1 MKHKKKLIGRIDKAD
16 FPELNLK
23 NITVKVDTG
32 AYTSSIHCE
41 QIMEEKDHLTCL
53 FLDNE
58 HEIYHKKMFLFEDY
72 EQVSVRSSNGV
83 MQKRFAIK
91 STITLFDKTYKISL
105 SLNDR
110 SDMKNPVLLGRKFL
124 SGKFIV
130 DPQLENISFNA
141 LKNTVDEH

>member
-1 MKHKKKLIGRIDKAD
+1 MKQKKRLIGRIDKAD
-16 FPELNLK
+16 FPDLHLK
-23 NITVKVDTG
+23 NITVKIDTG

-41 QIMEEKDHLTCL
+41 QIMEERDHLTCL

-58 HEIYHKKMFLFEDY
+58 HEIYHKKMFLFKDY
-72 EQVSVRSSNGV
+72 EQVLVRSSNGV
-83 MQKRFAIK
+83 IQKRFAIK
-91 STITLFDKTYKISL
+91 TSIHIFNKTYKISL

-130 DPQLENISFNA
+130 DPQLENLSFETP
-141 LKNTVDEH
+141 KTKVDEH